1 MNRRSILR
9 FGLLAAPAIVASHG
23 AKADDAPLMVGA
35 HAGGPPFCF
44 RKNGSY
50 TGFDIDVWSE
60 IASGIGRNWKIQP
73 MEFDVLIPALQT
85 RSLDVVVSQLFV
97 KPARQKVIDFSEPYY
112 KSGLIAVTRVDNTTI
127 HTASDLAGK
136 TIGAETGTIGIAYIR
151 ENIKNATI
159 AEIPSVTEALLALE
173 AGRTDAVVYDTPVL
187 MYYAHTGGKGKVRVI
202 KPDLEGRDVC
212 IGFPKGSPLVAQANT
227 QLAFMKKNGRLAALN
242 EKWFGHTEE

>member
-9 FGLLAAPAIVASHG
+9 LGLLAAPAMVASHG
-23 AKADDAPLMVGA
+23 AKAGDSPLMVGV

-44 RKNGSY
+44 RKRGSY

-60 IASGIGRNWKIQP
+60 IASGIGRNWKTQQ

-97 KPARQKVIDFSEPYY
+97 KPARQKVIDFSESYY

-127 HTASDLAGK
+127 HTASDLTGK
-136 TIGAETGTIGIAYIR
+136 TIGAETGTIGTAYIR

-159 AEIPSVTEALLALE
+159 AEMPSITEALLALE

-212 IGFPKGSPLVAQANT
+212 VGFPKGSPLVAQANT